1 MAFNADRDYPPVKD
15 CFQLQKQI
23 QILENDINFYAMKFN
38 SSEVEVRK
46 NLLKKKLEQFQVMQC
61 PAKVDEKIQSEYR
74 VIYDKYADDAK
85 TRIEA
90 DSFNTRYVY
99 IGFGAAVLIT
109 ALFFITKKRKK

>member
-46 NLLKKKLEQFQVMQC
+46 ALLKKKLEQFQVMQC
-61 PAKVDEKIQSEYR
+61 PAKVDAKIQAEYR
-74 VIYDKYADDAK
+74 VIYDKYASDAK
-85 TRIEA
+85 TRIEG
-90 DSFNTRYVY
+90 DSYNTRYVY
-99 IGFGAAVLIT
+99 LGLGAIVLVG
-109 ALFFITKKRKK
+109 ALFFITRKK